1 MHSRA
6 RGALVCALTLALA
19 LALAPAAV
27 ADAAKPKPKPTS
39 VEVMTR
45 NIYLGGN
52 IFGPLAATTREE
64 FERLAGALWAE
75 VQHTNFPARAKLL
88 AGEVKRTKPDL
99 IGLQEVALWRRGPDG
114 VKDGAT
120 TPATQVVYD
129 FLATL
134 NRELKRAGLNYA
146 VAVKRTEADIEAP
159 IDAGYDV
166 RLTMRDVILVKKR
179 RDLKITKR
187 LSANYQT
194 EIGVP
199 TVGGT
204 ITSRRGWTAVDAR
217 LNGSRFRFVNTHLE
231 AALEATRV
239 AQAQE
244 LIAPGGPLRVQRPI
258 ILVGDFNSDPNG
270 TESPSSAFD
279 VIMGFGFADSWP
291 RRFGPGFS
299 CCTDNSD
306 LSDTTA
312 NAFDHRID
320 LILSKPRLKA
330 LRGGVVGDETSD
342 RSGGLWP
349 SDHAG
354 VVLTLRLP

>member
-1 MHSRA
+1 MHSRI
-6 RGALVCALTLALA
+6 RSALACALTLTLA
-19 LALAPAAV
+19 LVPTAV
-27 ADAAKPKPKPTS
+27 ADAAKRGPKPAS

-52 IFGPLAATTREE
+52 IFGPLAGTTREE
-64 FERLAGALWAE
+64 FERLAGVLWAE
-75 VQHTNFPARAKLL
+75 VQHTNFPARARLL
-88 AGEVKRTKPDL
+88 AREVKQTNPDL
-99 IGLQEVALWRRGPDG
+99 IGLQEVALWRRGPAG

-134 NRELKRAGLNYA
+134 NRELKRAGLKYG

-159 IDAGYDV
+159 IDAGHDV

-187 LSANYQT
+187 LSANYET
-194 EIGVP
+194 DIGVP
-199 TVGGT
+199 TAGGT

-217 LNGSRFRFVNTHLE
+217 LKGSRFRFVNTHLE
-231 AALEATRV
+231 SALDATRV
-239 AQAQE
+239 AQARE
-244 LIAPGGPLRVQRPI
+244 LIGPAGPLVVRRPI
-258 ILVGDFNSDPNG
+258 VLVGDFNSDPNG

-279 VIMGFGFADSWP
+279 VIKGFGFVDAWP

-330 LRGGVVGDETSD
+330 LRGEVVGNETRD